1 MNLPVYDIILKI
13 AELKSLSRTAEYFS
27 YSPSRISQIL
37 KAAEEELG
45 VTLFHREKS
54 GLVPTMEC
62 TVLLPSL
69 LDLLNSEKVF
79 REQLSRLK
87 NIEAGVVRIGSFTSL
102 SCHWLP
108 LRLKAFGQHYPH
120 IQFELKLGDIR
131 QIADWTR
138 DGVID
143 LGLITDPKAA
153 DLQFIPLDEDPFAVI
168 LQAGHPLSSQKSVSF
183 SQLQEEEFILLE
195 PEDNDDVEEQMRR
208 EGFQPHIRC
217 RVKDDYT
224 VMALVECGLGIS
236 ILPRLVLNRS
246 PYQIC
251 TLELSPPCVRKTGI
265 VLRKTGHVPSATK
278 RLVEFWLNRIPG
290 AS

>member
-27 YSPSRISQIL
+27 YTPSRISQIL

-45 VTLFHREKS
+45 VTLFYREKS

-62 TVLLPSL
+62 KVLLPSL
-69 LDLLNSEKVF
+69 LDLLNSEKYF
-79 REQLSRLK
+79 REQLSQLK

-108 LRLKAFGQHYPH
+108 QKLKAFGQLYPR
-120 IQFELKLGDIR
+120 IQFELKLGDSR

-138 DGVID
+138 AGTID
-143 LGLITDPKAA
+143 LGLITDPKAP
-153 DLQFIPLDEDPFAVI
+153 DLEFIPLNEDPFAVI
-168 LQAGHPLSSQKSVSF
+168 LQEGHPLSSLGSVTYK
-183 SQLQEEEFILLE
+183 QLQQEEFIFLE
-195 PEDNDDVEEQMRR
+195 PEDNDAVEEQMRQ
-208 EGFQPHIRC
+208 EGFQPRIRY

-224 VMALVECGLGIS
+224 VMALVECGLGVS
-236 ILPRLVLNRS
+236 ILPRLVLTRS
-246 PYQIC
+246 PYRIC
-251 TLELSPPCVRKTGI
+251 TLELCPPCVRKTGI

-278 RLVEFWLNRIPG
+278 RLVTFWLKE
-290 AS
+290 S